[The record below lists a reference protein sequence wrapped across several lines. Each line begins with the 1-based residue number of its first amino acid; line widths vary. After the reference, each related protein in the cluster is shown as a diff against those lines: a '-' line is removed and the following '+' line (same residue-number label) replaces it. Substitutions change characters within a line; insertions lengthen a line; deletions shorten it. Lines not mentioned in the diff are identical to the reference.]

1 MKAKYV
7 ELISVVAEAG
17 SLGAAAIRLNKSQPA
32 ISKALHAAE
41 NEIGCQIFQRGPTGV
56 VPTVEGA
63 RVVERC
69 QMICRDL
76 DLLDE
81 DLAQVRGDVHGT
93 LNLVV
98 SPVAAVQ
105 LLPRVLRRFLR
116 RYPGVQVQVIGG
128 HSRKAF
134 QMLRTRQA
142 DYVVGP
148 APNPGEMAGLRTT
161 KLVETET
168 TFIGGATSRYL
179 VETDPALLQQADWLM
194 IGSRDRQ
201 PLYAHYFQMHGL
213 DPPKP
218 LVCSDS
224 ILTIMSLIEGSDFLC
239 SFPSLLF
246 PEISQKWSIAQLGV
260 KAELKKIELNLTAEI
275 GRVPTTAA
283 LAFEGMVS
291 ADVAALQT
299 GQP

>member
-1 MKAKYV
+1 MKARYV
-7 ELISVVAEAG
+7 ELISTVADAG
-17 SLGAAAIRLNKSQPA
+17 SLGAAAIRLGKSQPA
-32 ISKALHAAE
+32 ISKALKAAE
-41 NEIGCQIFQRGPTGV
+41 HEIGCQIFQRGPTGV
-56 VPTVEGA
+56 VPTIEGQ

-76 DLLDE
+76 NLLDE
-81 DLAQVRGDVHGT
+81 DLAQIRGDLHGT

-142 DYVVGP
+142 DYVLGP
-148 APNPGEMAGLRTT
+148 APGPDEMAGLRAT
-161 KLVETET
+161 KLLATET
-168 TFIGGATSRYL
+168 TFVTGVTSRYL
-179 VETDPALLQQADWLM
+179 TETDPVVLQQAEWLM
-194 IGSRDRQ
+194 IGSRERQ
-201 PLYAHYFQMHGL
+201 PLFAHYFQKHGL
-213 DPPKP
+213 EPPKP
-218 LVCSDS
+218 IVCSDS

-239 SFPSLLF
+239 SFPALLF
-246 PEISQKWSIAQLGV
+246 PEMSQKWSVAQLDITAG
-260 KAELKKIELNLTAEI
+260 LKEIALAMTAEI

-283 LAFEGMVS
+283 LAFEDMVLS
-291 ADVAALQT
+291 DVAALQKLR
-299 GQP
+299 P